1 MWRSPLYKTHQQLGA
16 TFVQAGEWEL
26 PEYFQSLE
34 TSYHSARQTVALAD
48 RTSIGRLEMAGPD
61 ALDLLNRL
69 STNLTDPIP
78 IGSGTTTVLITPKGR
93 IIDWLTVLH
102 PSEEYLVLL
111 TSAQRVNAV
120 AEWIEKYTIVEE
132 ITLRDL
138 THETAQICVLG
149 PESTNVLEE
158 ALGISLS
165 EFPIYGCSRPSQLYE
180 DLLVARTDP
189 LGFLGFDLMIPAK
202 LAEELWN
209 LIIKAGERTRLAL
222 IGEKTWE
229 ILRVQAG
236 IPRWGTELTERY
248 NPLEANLHESISW
261 NKGCYIGQE
270 VVARLNT
277 YRKVQR
283 YLVGLTFGNVE
294 PINLTTT
301 LSIEGV
307 TVGTLTSLVTVPG
320 SNRRLG
326 LGYLRANFVKQGV
339 EVTAIGED
347 GEVVLGNVTSAPE
360 VAETLL
366 PDAMFT
372 ADEDDED

>member
-1 MWRSPLYKTHQQLGA
+1 MWRSPLYETHQRLGA
-16 TFVQAGEWEL
+16 TFVQTGEWEV
-26 PEYFQSLE
+26 PERYQSLE
-34 TSYHSARQTVALAD
+34 ASYRSAQKSVAMVD

-78 IGSGTTTVLITPKGR
+78 IGCGTTTVLITPKGR

-111 TSAQRVNAV
+111 TSSERVHTV

-138 THETAQICVLG
+138 THETVQICLLG
-149 PESTNVLEE
+149 PASANVLEE
-158 ALGISLS
+158 ALAVSLS
-165 EFPIYGCSRPSQLYE
+165 ELPLYGCLRTSQPYE

-189 LGFLGFDLMIPAK
+189 LGLPGFDLVAPVH

-209 LIIKAGERTRLAL
+209 LIIKVGKKTRMAL

-229 ILRVQAG
+229 TLRIQAG

-248 NPLEANLHESISW
+248 NPLEANLYESISW
-261 NKGCYIGQE
+261 DKGCYIGQE

-277 YRKVQR
+277 YHKVQR
-283 YLVGLTFGNVE
+283 YLVGISFGNAA
-294 PINLTTT
+294 PMNPTAT
-301 LSIEGV
+301 LSVEGV
-307 TVGTLTSLVTVPG
+307 PAGALTSLVTVPG
-320 SNRRLG
+320 SNKLLG
-326 LGYLRANFVKQGV
+326 LGYLRANFVKLGS
-339 EVTAIGED
+339 EVTVIGEN
-347 GEVVLGNVTSAPE
+347 GKVVAGNVIVAPD
-360 VAETLL
+360 VAEALMPASL
-366 PDAMFT
+366 FT
-372 ADEDDED
+372 ADEEDGD